1 MNIYYN
7 PSSMRSIYKYIIYTL
22 RILTSVLTIS
32 FAACS
37 SSDDPQPTPADKS
50 GVKTSILIYA
60 VASNNLSS
68 YLKEDMQEMRE
79 GAQALDLDK
88 SEVYIYYLTKTEL
101 PALYRISDCDK
112 SDATESDGLPVF
124 DKVKEYD
131 RSQFSTD
138 PKRIRAVIEDYL
150 ELSSAAPSNRGI
162 IFWSHSTAWEP
173 AFSDHTVHEKR
184 RSFGQDQYGTQ
195 SDQCDITELADAI
208 PEDCFDFI
216 WFDCCYMGNI
226 EVAYQLRNKAKYMV
240 GYPTEVWGTGMPY
253 QNTLQYIAGSDPDL
267 IKASD
272 VFADYYVKQS
282 LPVTIGVYSLTDI
295 EPMVQ
300 IAASRIDADIPPRF
314 LLTNYGRRGYQ
325 FYDFG
330 EYYKSK
336 GLPMDVKPTG
346 RVAYDE
352 AMKAFDDAVMRS
364 ALDKFV
370 LHKRSNNMLF
380 TSTGGTYT
388 AVNPDYFSGVTTHHF
403 VDEETERTD
412 YYKSLDWYKAITNTK
427 SYNNKTPSHKKC

>member
-1 MNIYYN
+1 MKLTKRN
-7 PSSMRSIYKYIIYTL
+7 IIYTYIKYAL
-22 RILTSVLTIS
+22 SIIAAVLIIGLSACTS
-32 FAACS
+32 A
-37 SSDDPQPTPADKS
+37 DEPDPQPDDKS
-50 GVKTSILIYA
+50 EAKTSILIYA
-60 VASNNLSS
+60 VASNNLSA
-68 YLKEDMQEMRE
+68 YLYEDIQEMRE
-79 GAQALDLDK
+79 GAEKLDLDK
-88 SEVYIYYLTKTEL
+88 SEIYIYYLSKTEL
-101 PALYRISDCDK
+101 PALYKLSDRSDRSK
-112 SDATESDGLPVF
+112 SDANAGDGLPVF

-131 RSQFSTD
+131 RSQYSTD

-195 SDQCDITELADAI
+195 SDQCDITELADVI

-253 QNTLQYIAGSDPDL
+253 QNTLQYIAGTDPDL

-412 YYKSLDWYKAITNTK
+412 YYKSLDWYQTIANNTTF
-427 SYNNKTPSHKKC
+427 NKTISTK